1 MCCRVSVTSA
11 GCHQRKAMNKM
22 DNYDNDF
29 VPELYT
35 LSDEDGVE
43 HTVEML
49 DYYDE
54 GDDRYYAMVPY
65 YEHPEDLIND
75 SGELLILK
83 SDYSTGEETLITIDD
98 EDEFNRIGEIFMR
111 RLEEFFDGDDEDV
124 PADDGVS
131 S

>member
-1 MCCRVSVTSA
+1 
-11 GCHQRKAMNKM
+11 MNKM

-29 VPELYT
+29 VPELST

-83 SDYSTGEETLITIDD
+83 SDYSTGEETLI
-98 EDEFNRIGEIFMR
+98 RIGEIFMR

>member
-1 MCCRVSVTSA
+1 
-11 GCHQRKAMNKM
+11 MNKM

-54 GDDRYYAMVPY
+54 GDDRYYAMVSY